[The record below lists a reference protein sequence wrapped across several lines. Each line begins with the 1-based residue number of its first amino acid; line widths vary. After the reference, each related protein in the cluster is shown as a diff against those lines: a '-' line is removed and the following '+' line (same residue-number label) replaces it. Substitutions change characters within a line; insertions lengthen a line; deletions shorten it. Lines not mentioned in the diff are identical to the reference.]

1 MTFLLWKHVDRP
13 DSVRKVLAGRL
24 ATRQHIVRS
33 CNILCYTSYTRLNL
47 YIYIYIYIYVCM
59 YIFMCMYIYIYRY
72 THIYIYIYIDIDI

>member
-33 CNILCYTSYTRLNL
+33 CNILCYISYNRLYL
-47 YIYIYIYIYVCM
+47 YLYLYMCIYIYIYIYIY
-59 YIFMCMYIYIYRY
+59 IDIH
-72 THIYIYIYIDIDI
+72 THIYIYIDI

>member
-59 YIFMCMYIYIYRY
+59 YIFMCMYIYIYIDI
-72 THIYIYIYIDIDI
+72 HIYIYIYT